1 MFYGSLGEPNSPVRH
16 LTADKRGGWVNVH
29 SSYGIES
36 QKSSQVM
43 KKGGAT
49 DCTQVIT
56 YHTMNVLHLMDPCLC
71 D

>member
-1 MFYGSLGEPNSPVRH
+1 MAVWVSPIYSPVRH

-56 YHTMNVLHLMDPCLC
+56 
-71 D
+71 